1 MCRGFEMDQTIFNF
15 ILGGVSTVLGWF
27 LREMWSA
34 VKELKA
40 DLAKL
45 REELPH
51 EYVTKDDYRQDVRD
65 LKEMLQK
72 LFDRLEHKADKHGG
86 D

>member
-1 MCRGFEMDQTIFNF
+1 MDQTIFNF

-45 REELPH
+45 REELPR
-51 EYVTKDDYRQDVRD
+51 EYVAKDDYRQDVRD